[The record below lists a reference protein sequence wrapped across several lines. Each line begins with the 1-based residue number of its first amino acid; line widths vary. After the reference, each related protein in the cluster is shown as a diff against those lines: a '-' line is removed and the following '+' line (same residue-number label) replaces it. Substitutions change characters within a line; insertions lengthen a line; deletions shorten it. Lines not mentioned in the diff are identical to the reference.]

1 MKLRKAF
8 FICIL
13 AIISLGMIIPINA
26 SAHAYLQNSNPKDQ
40 SHIQKAP
47 KQVRLVFDEM
57 IQADFPSIQVT
68 GSDGKKVSVG
78 ENACQQRKR
87 SCGGS
92 WFKVKSKAGRIHS
105 ELARCF
111 SRWASCTRTDRF

>member
-78 ENACQQRKR
+78 KR
-87 SCGGS
+87 VSAKKTIM
-92 WFKVKSKAGRIHS
+92 WWKLV
-105 ELARCF
+105 
-111 SRWASCTRTDRF
+111 